1 MLALTSPATA
11 RELESGTAFATT
23 TPEYAKKVAQT
34 YCDFLTAGIDP
45 QTALGQAETEVAN
58 SATKPSPFNENIY
71 RQTLDKAISEKGFCP
86 AIPAI
91 KKVRTEARK
100 CSLSPSEI
108 ENLFQAKHIQK
119 QVGSCVISITA
130 H

>member
-1 MLALTSPATA
+1 MFALTSHATA
-11 RELESGTAFATT
+11 QKLESGTASATT
-23 TPEYAKKVAQT
+23 TPQYAKKVAQT

-71 RQTLDKAISEKGFCP
+71 RQTLNEAISEKGFCP
-86 AIPAI
+86 AIPDI
-91 KKVRTEARK
+91 KKVTKEASK
-100 CSLSPSEI
+100 CNLSPSEI
-108 ENLFQAKHIQK
+108 ENLFQAKHILK